1 VRTEVARRRQRPP
14 KDGEWWVD
22 EDWSAAAAHYQV
34 GIWMLDMRTPTPS
47 VALFGGRGARSQV
60 APVYIVQEA
69 NHYLVALDIS
79 EQDPTPLGCHLR
91 PDVERRVRGDPPMV
105 GNKVGATADQGSP
118 TLGFG
123 QPALGDLRKFWTNNQ
138 AVIHQLLTLLQ
149 EQKVRFFWFFV
160 FLFSANID

>member
-1 VRTEVARRRQRPP
+1 
-14 KDGEWWVD
+14 
-22 EDWSAAAAHYQV
+22 
-34 GIWMLDMRTPTPS
+34 
-47 VALFGGRGARSQV
+47 
-60 APVYIVQEA
+60 
-69 NHYLVALDIS
+69 
-79 EQDPTPLGCHLR
+79 
-91 PDVERRVRGDPPMV
+91 MV